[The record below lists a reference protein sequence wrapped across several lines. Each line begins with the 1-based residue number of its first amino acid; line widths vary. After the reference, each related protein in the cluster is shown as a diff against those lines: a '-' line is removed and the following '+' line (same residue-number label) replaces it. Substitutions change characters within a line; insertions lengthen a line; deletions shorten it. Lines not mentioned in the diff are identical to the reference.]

1 MFLTRRVIG
10 AAVGLVGGAPV
21 PSVTSR
27 RASLQQEKH
36 PAVTSGRQ
44 ALGSRDRGAVPT
56 WDPPLLLLL
65 LLVRRKVMG
74 SNMAFHQR
82 LAAIKRRRKRC
93 SAATPACQ

>member
-1 MFLTRRVIG
+1 MFLTRKVIG

-44 ALGSRDRGAVPT
+44 ALGSRDCGAVPT
-56 WDPPLLLLL
+56 WDPPLLL

-82 LAAIKRRRKRC
+82 LAAIKRRRKLC
-93 SAATPACQ
+93 SV

>member
-44 ALGSRDRGAVPT
+44 ALGSRDCGAVPT
-56 WDPPLLLLL
+56 WDPPLLLL